1 MLAPALVWSAIGAF
15 LLFGL
20 VLVWNAARANRG
32 TAADY
37 YLAGSGLGGLV
48 SGLSYAATTYSAFML
63 VVLTGL
69 TWQGGIGALGFEL
82 IYFAGL
88 SLLVVFGPRFWL
100 AGKRWGFI
108 SPAEMIGARYGSRA
122 VAAAMAAVSL
132 LFLIPYCTTQ
142 MAGIGLLLSGAT
154 GGGISL
160 AAAVVTGAA
169 LALVWTLF
177 AGLRSV
183 AWTDAG
189 QAVVMMVSGLLAV
202 ALVVAALGSPSAM
215 VAALSTEDAA
225 WLDVPGPGLWS
236 LGTFLALSVPWFF
249 FAITNPQVSQRLF
262 MLRDLGAMRRMI
274 LWVLGVGFV
283 FTLIA
288 VIWGFAARLLAPD
301 LAVPGEATPALLAS
315 GVLPAW
321 VSVLLILGILSAAVS
336 TLDSIALTVGSM
348 VARDLLPEGTRDAA
362 QILWGRVVVILVI
375 AFAAVFALRGAR
387 IVEQLAALS
396 AAGLAVTVPPVV
408 GAFFWRCGT
417 AAGALACL
425 LGGAAL
431 AMFMVMVRGVS
442 VYDPALAFSV
452 IGASVLLFVVVS
464 LATRPRAT
472 ALDFA
477 GELRAELDAHR
488 VW

>member
-1 MLAPALVWSAIGAF
+1 MLGAATVWAAIGAF

-20 VLVWNAARANRG
+20 VLVWRAVRVGRG

-122 VAAAMAAVSL
+122 VGAAMAAVSL

-142 MAGIGLLLSGAT
+142 MAGIGLLLSGVT

-160 AAAVVTGAA
+160 QAAVATGAV
-169 LALVWTLF
+169 LALIWTLF

-183 AWTDAG
+183 VWTDAA
-189 QAVVMMVSGLLAV
+189 QAVVMMASGLLAV
-202 ALVVAALGSPSAM
+202 VLVVAALGGPEAM
-215 VAALSTEDAA
+215 VAALATGDAS

-262 MLRDLGAMRRMI
+262 MLRDLSAMRRMI
-274 LWVLGVGFV
+274 LWVLGFGFV
-283 FTLIA
+283 FTLIS
-288 VIWGFAARLLAPD
+288 VVWGFAARLLVPD
-301 LAVPGEATPALLAS
+301 LAIPGEATPALLGA
-315 GVLPAW
+315 GVLPRW
-321 VSVLLILGILSAAVS
+321 VAVLLILGILSAAVS
-336 TLDSIALTVGSM
+336 TLDSIALTVGAM
-348 VARDLLPEGTRDAA
+348 VARDLLPAGTHDRV
-362 QILWGRVVVILVI
+362 QILWGRVVIILVI
-375 AFAAVFALRGAR
+375 VFASVFALRGAR

-396 AAGLAVTVPPVV
+396 AAGLAVTMPPVV
-408 GAFFWRCGT
+408 GAFFWRRGT
-417 AAGALACL
+417 AAGALASL

-431 AMFMVMVRGVS
+431 AIYLVMLRGVS
-442 VYDPALAFSV
+442 VYDPTLAFLV
-452 IGASVLLFVVVS
+452 IGTSVLLFIIVS
-464 LATRPRAT
+464 LVTRPRAS